1 MKRGF
6 SGPRSIKC
14 RKELTLLM
22 EWLNEGAN
30 SWQLTAA
37 TLVGLMSIPGLVVLY
52 GGVMQKRW
60 SVNLMMMAFGAFAI
74 ELVLWV
80 LVGFKMGFGEPI
92 HAISNSGFFGNFL
105 GKPESILGSADLLK
119 QAHIPELAEEE
130 FLFPQSTLA
139 YFQIVFA
146 AITPILML
154 GSVLGRINF
163 KAWIPFVALWTLCCY
178 TINAFLI
185 WGGGYF
191 AQQGAVDYS
200 GGYVIHLAAGVSGF
214 VAAAVIGPRLQRD
227 REVDAPNN
235 LAMVAVGAGLLW
247 MGWNGFNGGDMYAAN
262 DIASASILNTNLCTA
277 VAFLA
282 WVGCD
287 YLTGQKPSLISS
299 VNGMITGLVAIT
311 PAAGYV
317 NGWGAMVIGIV
328 AAVLVYFA
336 LNYLSR
342 MAPFRN
348 VDATLGV
355 VYTHGF
361 AGVAGGLLTGIF
373 ANAAMGATP
382 GLISGGGAHLLGWQ
396 ALTALWV
403 IAFSAIGTFILLHIV
418 KLFVPLRMS
427 EKAMEGGDLAVWGHE
442 VSPADVPS
450 LAFPSGS
457 PAAPRERP
465 AEAPG

>member
-1 MKRGF
+1 MH
-6 SGPRSIKC
+6 
-14 RKELTLLM
+14 
-22 EWLNEGAN
+22 WLSPGDN
-30 SWQLTAA
+30 SWQMTAA

-60 SVNLMMMAFGAFAI
+60 SVNSMMMAFVAFAVV
-74 ELVLWV
+74 LVAWVLW
-80 LVGFKMGFGEPI
+80 GFKMGFGSPMHI
-92 HAISNSGFFGNFL
+92 FGASGGSFLANMWGHPGPVLDSSSLIGQGN
-105 GKPESILGSADLLK
+105 
-119 QAHIPELAEEE
+119 IPLVSKVT
-130 FLFPQSTLA
+130 FPQSTLV
-139 YFQIVFA
+139 YFQLVFA

-163 KAWIPFVALWTLCCY
+163 KAWVPFVLIWSSLVY
-178 TINAFLI
+178 TVNAFLI

-191 AQQGAVDYS
+191 AQHGALDYS
-200 GGYVIHLAAGVSGF
+200 GGYVIHLAARVSGF

-262 DIASASILNTNLCTA
+262 DIAAASILNTNLCTA

-317 NGWGAMVIGIV
+317 NGWGAMVIGVV
-328 AAVLVYFA
+328 ASVIVYFA

-348 VDATLGV
+348 VDDTLGV

-361 AGVAGGLLTGIF
+361 AGVTGGLLTGIF

-382 GLISGGGAHLLGWQ
+382 GLISGGGTHLLGWQ

-427 EKAMEGGDLAVWGHE
+427 EKDMEEGDLAVHGHE
-442 VSPADVPS
+442 VYPSDVPS
-450 LAFPSGS
+450 LAFPSGI
-457 PAAPRERP
+457 PAAPQERP